1 MDPDSG
7 SGSGFGSTSL
17 VGYGPGPEP
26 GLDLDPDKKPCLQ
39 ISPLFVGSF
48 MGARIRI
55 RTHVLVLGLDP
66 DLLALY
72 GSDLDPGW
80 GRARICAWIRI

>member
-26 GLDLDPDKKPCLQ
+26 DPDLDSDKEPCSQ
-39 ISPLFVGSF
+39 ISPIFMGSF
-48 MGARIRI
+48 MGARIRVW
-55 RTHVLVLGLDP
+55 THVRVLGLDP

-72 GSDLDPGW
+72 GSDLAPGW
-80 GRARICAWIRI
+80 GRVRICAWIRI